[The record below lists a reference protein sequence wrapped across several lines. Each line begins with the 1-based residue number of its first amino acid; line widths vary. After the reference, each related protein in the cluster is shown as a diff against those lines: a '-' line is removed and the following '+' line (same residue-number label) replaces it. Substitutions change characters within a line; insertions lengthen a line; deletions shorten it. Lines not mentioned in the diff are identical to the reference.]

1 MWVLVENFHVRLI
14 RHKVGQDVVAVA
26 VKASTEHRAGN
37 IGNLDVWQDLIV
49 YPSYEVRLTSIRANT
64 IVRGFKSVQ
73 LRRFKSVREE
83 EESNETTLYSRNRS
97 IR

>member
-1 MWVLVENFHVRLI
+1 M
-14 RHKVGQDVVAVA
+14 AVA

-64 IVRGFKSVQ
+64 IVRGFKSVNCGD
-73 LRRFKSVREE
+73 LRASGRRRSQTKPHC
-83 EESNETTLYSRNRS
+83 TLVIAQFAKMHFRMVPPSPV
-97 IR
+97 